1 MVAKPDTREILRE
14 VVLWYLSCCHSVR
27 SYTRGAQPTSLLVKH
42 LMDKGD
48 GNRSF
53 ANG

>member
-1 MVAKPDTREILRE
+1 MAAKPTLSKSSEKSVR
-14 VVLWYLSCCHSVR
+14 WYLSCRHWVR
-27 SYTRGAQPTSLLVKH
+27 GYTRGAQPTSLLVKH

-53 ANG
+53 ADG

>member
-1 MVAKPDTREILRE
+1 MAAPDVMKSWEKPAEAQLPP
-14 VVLWYLSCCHSVR
+14 LVR
-27 SYTRGAQPTSLLVKH
+27 GYTRCAATSLLVKH

>member
-1 MVAKPDTREILRE
+1 MAAKPDVGEFWE
-14 VVLWYLSCCHSVR
+14 KSVLWYLSCFHLVR
-27 SYTRGAQPTSLLVKH
+27 GYTRGAQPTSLLMKH

-53 ANG
+53 AHG

>member
-1 MVAKPDTREILRE
+1 MAAKPDGCEILKE
-14 VVLWYLSCCHSVR
+14 VVLWYLSCCHLVR
-27 SYTRGAQPTSLLVKH
+27 GYTRGAQPTSLLVKH

-53 ANG
+53 ADG